1 MKSLILT
8 TLVVG
13 AAAAAAT
20 GAIVSLNPT
29 GDAYVRNNGNEGSSF
44 DTSELLV
51 GRVAPGD
58 WIRSV
63 LAFDLS
69 SIPDGSTI
77 NAVTLTVGINTQDAG
92 TTSAGTDSLGGT
104 GLQLRTVSPD
114 AEFDAGDG
122 SADFGWNASSW
133 GGDNSSGGV
142 DDVPWSGGGNI
153 KGADGSTS
161 LLSTIENG
169 TIPIRTVT
177 PGTQYTFASSPEF
190 IAAITGDLGDD
201 SAQFQMVIPALESS
215 FNERKLIR
223 FASSSN
229 GSQPVPVLQIDY
241 TPIPE
246 PTGAALG
253 ALGLLAVLR
262 RRR

>member
-1 MKSLILT
+1 MKELIVNALA
-8 TLVVG
+8 VG
-13 AAAAAAT
+13 ATVSAAT

-29 GDAYVRNNGNEGSSF
+29 GDAYLRNGASANTNF
-44 DTSELLV
+44 DNTELLV

-77 NAVTLTVGINTQDAG
+77 NSATLTVAINSQDTA
-92 TTSAGTDSLGGT
+92 TSTAGTDSLGAT

-122 SADFGWNASSW
+122 SADFSWNASSW
-133 GGDNSSGGV
+133 GADNSSGGG
-142 DDVPWSGGGNI
+142 DDVTWSGGGDI
-153 KGADGSTS
+153 KGADASTT
-161 LLSTIENG
+161 LLSTIANEV
-169 TIPIRTVT
+169 IPIRTVT

-190 IAAITGDLGDD
+190 LAAISGDLGDD
-201 SAQFQMVIPALESS
+201 LAQFQMIIPALESS

-223 FASSSN
+223 FASSAN
-229 GSQPVPVLQIDY
+229 GNQPGPVLQIDY

-246 PTGAALG
+246 PTLAALG
-253 ALGLLAVLR
+253 AIGLLALLR
-262 RRR
+262 RSR